1 MSLKINDVYFVW
13 CPLSSLYK
21 PPHVYL
27 LESIIIQKAR
37 AKRRAAAEA
46 AAAAAAARTS
56 SSLREIQDKEEKH
69 QERFQ
74 SWE

>member
-37 AKRRAAAEA
+37 AKRRAAA
-46 AAAAAAARTS
+46 AAAAAARTS